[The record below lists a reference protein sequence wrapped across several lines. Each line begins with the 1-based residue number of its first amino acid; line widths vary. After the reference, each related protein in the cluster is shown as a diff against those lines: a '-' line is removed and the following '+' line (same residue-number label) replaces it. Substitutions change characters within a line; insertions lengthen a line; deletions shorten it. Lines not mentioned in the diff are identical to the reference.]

1 VPGHERP
8 GVGGRGYFGAP
19 GLRNHPPIH
28 AGEDISGVVAVSP
41 IHATAAG
48 RVIFSGIK
56 PGYGLV
62 IEIDHGAGVQTTYS
76 HNILNWVDV
85 GDEVEQ
91 GEVIGVVGQS
101 GNARG
106 QPASE
111 AHVHFEVRINGHL
124 VDPAIWLNLPIN
136 PN

>member
-1 VPGHERP
+1 MVPPRP
-8 GVGGRGYFGAP
+8 G
-19 GLRNHPPIH
+19 NHPPIH
-28 AGEDISGVVAVSP
+28 AGEDIAGIVGASQ

-48 RVIFSGIK
+48 RVIFSGRL
-56 PGYGLV
+56 PGYGL
-62 IEIDHGAGVQTTYS
+62 IIKIDHGAGVQTWYA
-76 HNILNWVDV
+76 HNLLNWVDV

-91 GEVIGVVGQS
+91 GEVIGVLGQS

-124 VDPAIWLNLPIN
+124 VDPANWLNLTIN